1 MTRAIVKV
9 LGELQTLQFLS
20 WLHSKNGVVM
30 GEGNSFQSN
39 ALYQQVTADFNNN
52 KTVPVGQAHWHN
64 IYPVHYWASMCR
76 YNAFV

>member
-30 GEGNSFQSN
+30 GEGSSFQSN
-39 ALYQQVTADFNNN
+39 ALYPHVTADFNNN

-64 IYPVHYWASMCR
+64 TYPVHYWASMYR